1 VVVRA
6 EEIVSRGGGV
16 RFAVR
21 ERGERV
27 ATLHLHVPGLHNV
40 RNALA
45 AAVVGRHLGASWAQ
59 IAEGIA
65 SFRGVDR
72 RFEVVGEAGG
82 VLFVDDYAHHPTEVQ
97 ATLQAARAAY
107 PDRRLVLAFQPHLYS
122 RTRDFAKEFGLALAE
137 ADVLFLTDIYAARE
151 QPIPGVTGELIARP
165 ARGAG
170 GDVRYVPS
178 RDQLVGRIAEELK
191 PGDLCITMGA
201 GNLDQA
207 ARELI
212 STLAATVEA

>member
-1 VVVRA
+1 
-6 EEIVSRGGGV
+6 
-16 RFAVR
+16 
-21 ERGERV
+21 V
-27 ATLHLHVPGLHNV
+27 ASLHLHVPGLHNV

-45 AAVVGRHLGASWAQ
+45 AAAVGRHLGASWSS

-122 RTRDFAKEFGLALAE
+122 RTRDFAREFGEALAQ

-151 QPIPGVTGELIARP
+151 KPIAGVTGEMIAKP
-165 ARGAG
+165 ARAAG
-170 GDVRYVPS
+170 GDVRYVPD
-178 RDQLVGRIAEELK
+178 REDLVGRIAGELR

-201 GNLDQA
+201 GNLDRA
-207 ARELI
+207 ARDLVTAL
-212 STLAATVEA
+212 SPTVKA